1 MKSRIFL
8 PFAVIGFAAGL
19 LAVSGCKSSVNS
31 VENAQKTGQ
40 RQMISDQRVI
50 TDRGLAKKVS
60 IVGVNQVTTPGGF
73 LKVQIE
79 LLNTTRS
86 PQRFSYR
93 FEWFDATGMLISS
106 PAAPAFPDQID
117 GGEDKFITGQSPTP
131 VCKDFRVKFLGNTN

>member
-1 MKSRIFL
+1 MKMRIFL
-8 PFAVIGFAAGL
+8 PLAAAGFAAGL
-19 LAVSGCKSSVNS
+19 LTVSGCKTSVNS

-40 RQMISDQRVI
+40 RQMVTDQRVV

-60 IVGVNQVTTPGGF
+60 IVGVNQVTTSGGF

-93 FEWFDATGMLISS
+93 FEWFDASGMLLNS
-106 PAAPAFPDQID
+106 AAMPTFADQID
-117 GGEDKFITGQSPTP
+117 GGEDKFITGQAPTP
-131 VCKDFRVKFLGNTN
+131 ASKDFRVKFIENTN